1 MLFEIISDKVPSG
14 DQPNSI
20 EFLIKNSDQKNQLL
34 LGVTGSGKTYT
45 IAKVI
50 EKLQK
55 PTLIISPNKT
65 LAAQF
70 YYEMK
75 ELFPNNSVEY
85 FVSYY
90 DYYQPESYIARTDT
104 YIEKEATINEKI
116 DRMRHSAT
124 RALFERK
131 DVIIVAS
138 VSCIYGVGLPD
149 FYHDS
154 RKIISVGD
162 KISINELSKYLV
174 GINYKRND
182 ISINRGTFR
191 VNGDTFYVFPSHT
204 DDICWKISFFGN
216 DVEKIEELNAKTGKV
231 ICKNDT
237 ITIYPNSHYL
247 ADTKEL
253 KRIVQQIKLELK
265 ERLSFFKENNR
276 FIEEQRVRERVLYD
290 IEMLEQTGTCKGI
303 ENYSRYLTGR
313 MPGEP
318 PPTLFEYM
326 PKDSLLVVD
335 ESHVSIP
342 QIRAMYNGDRARKT
356 NLAEYGF
363 RLPSCVDNRPL
374 KFEEWDNIRPNTIFV
389 SATPGDYEINLS
401 NGFITEQIIRPT
413 GIVDPEIIIKPAK
426 NQVDILLD
434 YINQYIK
441 LEQRVMVVTL
451 TKKMA
456 EYLSEYL
463 VENGIKAKYLHS
475 DIETLE
481 RVEIIKELRSGVFDV
496 LIGINMLR
504 EGMDIPECGL
514 VAILDAD
521 KEGFLRSGTSLIQT
535 IGRAARNKDGVVVLF
550 ADQITDSMKYAINE
564 TNRRRKIQQDYNNKH
579 NIIPKSIISTV
590 KSFNF
595 DKMEKTIPE
604 LEEEMKMFAENL
616 DFENAAKIRDKIKM
630 IKKNKF
636 IK

>member
-14 DQPNSI
+14 DQPKSI
-20 EFLIKNSDQKNQLL
+20 EFLVKNSDQRNQLL

-231 ICKNDT
+231 ICKTDT

-265 ERLSFFKENNR
+265 DRLGFFKENNR

-313 MPGEP
+313 LPGEP

-389 SATPGDYEINLS
+389 SATPGDYEIGLS
-401 NGFITEQIIRPT
+401 SGFITEQIIRPT

>member
-1 MLFEIISDKVPSG
+1 MLFEIISDKTPSG
-14 DQPNSI
+14 DQPKSI
-20 EFLIKNSDQKNQLL
+20 EFLVKNSDQRNQLL

-55 PTLIISPNKT
+55 PTLVISPNKT

-70 YYEMK
+70 YYEVK

-162 KISINELSKYLV
+162 KISIKDLSKYLV

-182 ISINRGTFR
+182 VSINRGTFR
-191 VNGDTFYVFPSHT
+191 INGDTFYVFPSHT
-204 DDICWKISFFGN
+204 DDICWKISFFGD
-216 DVEKIEELNAKTGKV
+216 DVEKIEELSAKTSKV
-231 ICKNDT
+231 IDIINT

-253 KRIVQQIKLELK
+253 KRIVQEIKLELK
-265 ERLSFFKENNR
+265 ERLDFFYENNKLL
-276 FIEEQRVRERVLYD
+276 EAQRIKERVLYD
-290 IEMLEQTGTCKGI
+290 LELLEQTGTCKGI

-564 TNRRRKIQQDYNNKH
+564 TNRRRKIQQEYNKKH
-579 NIIPKSIISTV
+579 NIVPKSIVSTV

-595 DKMEKTIPE
+595 NKTEKTIPE
-604 LEEEMKMFAENL
+604 LEEEMRLLAENL
-616 DFENAAKIRDKIKM
+616 DFENAAKIRDKIK
-630 IKKNKF
+630 ILKKNKF